1 MLATCNVLHSQSKHV
16 HLTEKTVLVEVL
28 DGMWVLDTGASN
40 HMIGVH
46 SMLTQ
51 LDEGVRGTVHFGDGS
66 HVKI

>member
-1 MLATCNVLHSQSKHV
+1 M
-16 HLTEKTVLVEVL
+16 EVP